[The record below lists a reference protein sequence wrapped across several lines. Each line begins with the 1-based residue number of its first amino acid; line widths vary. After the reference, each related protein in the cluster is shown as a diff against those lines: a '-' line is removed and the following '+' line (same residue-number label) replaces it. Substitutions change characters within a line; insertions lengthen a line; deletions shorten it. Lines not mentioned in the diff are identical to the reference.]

1 MTALRRIL
9 EPEVMDTDVD
19 AVEYDA
25 MDFREANT
33 RFAEDAIALLR
44 GTPEAQVLDIGTG
57 TAQIPI
63 LMLQREKTMKIV
75 ATDLAESMLRVGA
88 RNLAASNVGDRCQ
101 LVRMDVKALRFPAQR
116 FDLVMCNSTIHHIPD
131 PQVVFREIARVVKP
145 SGAIVVRDLFRPA
158 SMDEAWATVNRVA
171 AGEHPRQ
178 KQLFFDSLCAALTI
192 EEVEDHVR
200 RAGLERMRVERCSD
214 RHWTAE
220 RPARSSSGR
229 RSVPDAR

>member
-1 MTALRRIL
+1 MAMRRIL
-9 EPEVMDTDVD
+9 EPEVMDTESD

-25 MDFREANT
+25 MDFREANV

-44 GTPEAQVLDIGTG
+44 GTPDAQVLDIGTG

-63 LMLQREKTMKIV
+63 LMLERESTIKIV
-75 ATDLAESMLRVGA
+75 ATDLAQEMLRVAA
-88 RNLAASNVGDRCQ
+88 RNLAASKVGARCQ
-101 LVRMDVKALRFPAQR
+101 LVRMDVKALRLPAQK
-116 FDLVMCNSTIHHIPD
+116 FDLVICNSTIHHIPD
-131 PQVVFREIARVVKP
+131 PQVVFKEIARVVKP
-145 SGAIVVRDLFRPA
+145 TGGILVRDLFRPETMA
-158 SMDEAWATVNRVA
+158 DAWVTVNRVA

-178 KQLFFDSLCAALTI
+178 KQLFFDSLCAALTV
-192 EEVEDHVR
+192 EEVAEHVR

-220 RPARSSSGR
+220 RPARTTSGR